1 MIALLTMAWC
11 WEVAGSVRS
20 GKLSDRS
27 GPASCRT
34 GKCCNSKFSG
44 GANGNVMVLVIV
56 LAIVTVESMM
66 TVVMLLKHG
75 MGALHIGLET
85 VGCLRKAIR
94 NLFAHVC
101 TVHTA

>member
-1 MIALLTMAWC
+1 MEFKIWAQGTSFGGLFSSKSADDSD
-11 WEVAGSVRS
+11 AG
-20 GKLSDRS
+20 DDD
-27 GPASCRT
+27 
-34 GKCCNSKFSG
+34 G

-56 LAIVTVESMM
+56 LAIVIVESMM

-85 VGCLRKAIR
+85 VGSLWKAIR

>member
-1 MIALLTMAWC
+1 MNSRYEHKAQVFGVFFSSKNAHDSD
-11 WEVAGSVRS
+11 AG
-20 GKLSDRS
+20 DDD
-27 GPASCRT
+27 
-34 GKCCNSKFSG
+34 G

-66 TVVMLLKHG
+66 TVVMILKHG

-85 VGCLRKAIR
+85 VGCLWKAIR

>member
-1 MIALLTMAWC
+1 
-11 WEVAGSVRS
+11 
-20 GKLSDRS
+20 
-27 GPASCRT
+27 
-34 GKCCNSKFSG
+34 
-44 GANGNVMVLVIV
+44 MVLVIV
-56 LAIVTVESMM
+56 LTIVTVESMM

-85 VGCLRKAIR
+85 VGCLWKAIR